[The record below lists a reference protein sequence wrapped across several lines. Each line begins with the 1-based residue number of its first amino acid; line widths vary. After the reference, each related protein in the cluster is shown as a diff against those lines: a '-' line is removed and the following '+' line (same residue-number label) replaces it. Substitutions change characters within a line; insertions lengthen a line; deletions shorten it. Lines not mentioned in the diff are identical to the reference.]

1 MPRTALAK
9 LQRAE
14 DGLLGTWYW
23 RLCRDSTEYVTRILH
38 FSDTTCVFFYGNSA
52 NLHERLQFGRKLYI
66 KTALQLLAIVNCF
79 NKQPANYEAIWI
91 T

>member
-1 MPRTALAK
+1 MSLAFCIS
-9 LQRAE
+9 L
-14 DGLLGTWYW
+14 
-23 RLCRDSTEYVTRILH
+23 TRYA
-38 FSDTTCVFFYGNSA
+38 FFFYGNSA